1 MPSANAPIPPTNSSP
16 CQILFSKR
24 APLSNCL
31 SKSSCQKLKKQN
43 PLKPQEKQSICTIIR
58 HNSMVTSFTEKGS
71 RIHWRS
77 FAEHITCSIPKL
89 KTKCALRGYFQ
100 CFNIRNCKLKC
111 WKIPTYFASPPKGTR
126 FINCQPIR
134 KIRNQ
139 IRQQSIVIYAERYS
153 KRTLPW
159 FNDQYNT

>member
-1 MPSANAPIPPTNSSP
+1 MPDSVLQTGTVVKLLVKVI
-16 CQILFSKR
+16 
-24 APLSNCL
+24 L
-31 SKSSCQKLKKQN
+31 SKITNKI
-43 PLKPQEKQSICTIIR
+43 PLKRRKNYKYVRSPVIIQWPPVLRKRDLTLGSTFMKQS
-58 HNSMVTSFTEKGS
+58 
-71 RIHWRS
+71 
-77 FAEHITCSIPKL
+77 SIPEL
-89 KTKCALRGYFQ
+89 KTKCALRGYFP

-126 FINCQPIR
+126 FMNCQPTR
-134 KIRNQ
+134 KIRNK